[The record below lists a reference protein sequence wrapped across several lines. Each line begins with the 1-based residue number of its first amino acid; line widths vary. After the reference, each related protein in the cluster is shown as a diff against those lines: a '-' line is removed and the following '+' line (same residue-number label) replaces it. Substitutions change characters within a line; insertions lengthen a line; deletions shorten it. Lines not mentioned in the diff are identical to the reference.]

1 MEALALSHIVC
12 FSHVLEQSTER
23 LLCCGLPVR
32 LQRGAE
38 QVLWLRDWRASAES

>member
-1 MEALALSHIVC
+1 MEALALQYCSINMAEIYNMAEH
-12 FSHVLEQSTER
+12 
-23 LLCCGLPVR
+23 LLYCALPVR